1 MDVLGS
7 TNQVELNLGRTLFDQ
22 GRQVNAL
29 ASGLRVNSAVDDPSG
44 LAIAATIQSRIG
56 GLQAGVQNVQT
67 AGSLLNTADGVL
79 SSVESI
85 LTRVHT
91 LIVQAG
97 SDMNSD
103 ADLQNIQS
111 QLNALLLE
119 INKIAGG
126 AKFNGVTLFDGS
138 HDGTLGLEPSP
149 QAEEIHPSLNL
160 DGTIPTDTLADAG
173 DPVNDPSN
181 KLIYQQNGVVPL
193 YIGSNNGYLQGL
205 SELQI
210 VAVDPV
216 NNVATVRDVQYST
229 QSGFDNNA
237 GVTEQIAPTTIAT
250 NSGPITGQLTA
261 PNAMYPMLQIALGNI
276 SNTDVGVAMA
286 FETFDPTN
294 TTGVPTGQSIEINTT
309 GVEGDT
315 VKVNLPGLSTSV
327 LQVSGISI
335 LRPQEVDQNDNLVG
349 QDSSNQF
356 AVMDAEARVNHAIDL
371 VNQIRADVG
380 AQNVS
385 LQTDADNSS
394 TAMVNLVASESSI
407 RDVDVGTATTAF
419 MKDQVLQN
427 IDLSVMSQ
435 MHVDAQMVAQ
445 LVVRTSTA

>member
-1 MDVLGS
+1 MDVLGG
-7 TNQVELNLGRTLFDQ
+7 TNRVELNLGRTLFDQ

-44 LAIAATIQSRIG
+44 LAIAATLQSRIG

-79 SSVESI
+79 STVESI

-91 LIVQAG
+91 LIVEAG

-103 ADLQNIQS
+103 SDLQNIQS
-111 QLNALLLE
+111 QLNSLLLE
-119 INKIAGG
+119 INKISAG
-126 AKFNGVTLFDGS
+126 AKFNGVALFDGS
-138 HDGTLGLEPSP
+138 HDGTLGLETSP
-149 QAEEIHPSLNL
+149 QAVQIRASLNP
-160 DGTIPTDTLADAG
+160 DGSIPTDTLANAG
-173 DPVNDPSN
+173 DPVNDPNN

-193 YIGSNNGYLQGL
+193 NIGSANGYIQGL

-210 VAVDPV
+210 TAIDPV
-216 NNVATVRDVQYST
+216 NGIATVRDIQYST
-229 QSGFDNNA
+229 QSGFDNNSA
-237 GVTEQIAPTTIAT
+237 VTEQIAPQTIST
-250 NSGPITGQLTA
+250 NAGPISGQLTA
-261 PNAMYPMLQIALGNI
+261 PNAMYPMLQIALGNV

-335 LRPQEVDQNDNLVG
+335 LRPQEVDVNDNLVG
-349 QDSSNQF
+349 TDSSNQF

-380 AQNVS
+380 AQSVS

-394 TAMVNLVASESSI
+394 TAVVNLVASESSI

-419 MKDQVLQN
+419 MKDQILQN

-435 MHVDAQMVAQ
+435 MHVDAQLVAQ
-445 LVVRTSTA
+445 LVVRASTA